1 MSNGVQSFLG
11 WNTLADGSGADYFV
25 GGTTDPLL
33 ANTVLYAV
41 WTNSPVYTITYLLES
56 ATAGSV
62 PVDPRN
68 YLSGNIA
75 TIASNTGSL
84 SRTGYTFNGWS
95 CNNVTKSEG
104 ASITIGSANIVCI
117 PRWNEEAPAGGGGGG
132 TSGGGSVVTLPTIT
146 FNPNYPGPALT
157 NQMGGGT
164 VTLLPNTFKRPG
176 FIFKGWSKLET
187 GPAQILDGGTLQV
200 TGDVMLYAVWE
211 EEPKVITPPPAGPV
225 TVTFN
230 SNCAP
235 AKSEKQLNAGKVK
248 LNSNTFTCAGNAF
261 QGWSTSPTGLVEY
274 ADQALFNFAAPT
286 TLYAVWK
293 AVAVTPV
300 ITKGELRFE
309 VFFALNSVV
318 ITQAEKK
325 NIAAQVAAIKKKAG
339 SKATIKVQVEGWV
352 QPTIK
357 TGNVEFLSKYRAKH
371 VATLMKQL
379 GLAATYK
386 ELYKGLGVDNLP
398 KMRHASVTVTW
409 SINK

>member
-1 MSNGVQSFLG
+1 
-11 WNTLADGSGADYFV
+11 
-25 GGTTDPLL
+25 
-33 ANTVLYAV
+33 
-41 WTNSPVYTITYLLES
+41 
-56 ATAGSV
+56 
-62 PVDPRN
+62 
-68 YLSGNIA
+68 
-75 TIASNTGSL
+75 
-84 SRTGYTFNGWS
+84 
-95 CNNVTKSEG
+95 
-104 ASITIGSANIVCI
+104 
-117 PRWNEEAPAGGGGGG
+117 
-132 TSGGGSVVTLPTIT
+132 
-146 FNPNYPGPALT
+146 
-157 NQMGGGT
+157 
-164 VTLLPNTFKRPG
+164 
-176 FIFKGWSKLET
+176 
-187 GPAQILDGGTLQV
+187 
-200 TGDVMLYAVWE
+200 
-211 EEPKVITPPPAGPV
+211 
-225 TVTFN
+225 
-230 SNCAP
+230 
-235 AKSEKQLNAGKVK
+235 
-248 LNSNTFTCAGNAF
+248 
-261 QGWSTSPTGLVEY
+261 
-274 ADQALFNFAAPT
+274 
-286 TLYAVWK
+286 VWK